1 MSMTL
6 RFGTVMEQ
14 LMNGGGTFTTAPECD
29 NVINVTATPD
39 NTTKT
44 TFCWDTVSTYSFVRL
59 QYRENVPGSSFSNIG
74 GFGVFSPLTCKDEE
88 WINSRNA
95 IQSNVENM
103 V

>member
-6 RFGTVMEQ
+6 RFGTVTSTV
-14 LMNGGGTFTTAPECD
+14 NCNWRNIYNTYECD
-29 NVINVTATPD
+29 NVINVTAAPD

-74 GFGVFSPLTCKDEE
+74 GFGVFSPLTCKSK
-88 WINSRNA
+88 NGLTPGTV
-95 IQSNVENM
+95 QSNVENM

>member
-1 MSMTL
+1 
-6 RFGTVMEQ
+6 MEHLLQ
-14 LMNGGGTFTTAPECD
+14 PECD
-29 NVINVTATPD
+29 NVINVTAVPV

-74 GFGVFSPLTCKDEE
+74 GFGVFSPLTCKDKNGLTPGN
-88 WINSRNA
+88 I